1 MRFERSESGLINPLL
16 LKMTACITP
25 LALMISLQAQA
36 GEFALGEITG
46 RANGSI
52 SVGGI
57 WNAEKPD
64 SNLIFQGNADHI
76 GYGSAGE
83 FNPSGARNGDDGRLN
98 FRKRN
103 LVSSPITLLAE
114 TELNWRN
121 YGVFLRGKAWYDYT
135 LNNREVDHG
144 HSANGYQVGAKL
156 NDSGFDDLAK
166 FQGVALLDA
175 YVFGDF
181 EVGERPLHLRG
192 GNQVINWGEG
202 LFFQNGLN
210 SINPVDLAA
219 LRRPG
224 SQLKEALLPVPLLF
238 ANFGITDSLN
248 LEVFYQLQWRETVL
262 EGCGTYFASND
273 LIQDGCFGL
282 ARGGI
287 AANPNDEAGYAKG
300 LYVHRLEDDEPSDSG
315 QFGMA
320 MRYFADSISTEFG
333 AYAMNIHSRTPQ
345 NRARTDLRP
354 AVGAGWIAGQ
364 EATNAKYF
372 MAFPEDVRI
381 FGLSFSTSLL
391 GASVFGE
398 YSYRPNQPVGLS
410 LGDTIPS
417 TFGNPNLLIPGA
429 PLAGEMKAAAPGSL
443 INGYDRLEV
452 SQLSLGFI
460 KSFPRVLGAD
470 GLDVTGEVAMK
481 YMHDLPAL
489 SERRYGKTEAYGSN
503 MADGQGIG
511 SPGCNAGVP
520 EQSYKKIGCSR
531 DGFVTDL
538 SWGYRLRAQ
547 LNYSGLL
554 AGVNVSPFMTFG
566 QDVKGWSHDGNFVE
580 DRLLGSLGVRASYK
594 QNYSAELS
602 WSGTGNTPLVVTDC
616 CR

>member
-1 MRFERSESGLINPLL
+1 MKLYLHPT
-16 LKMTACITP
+16 TACITP

-248 LEVFYQLQWRETVL
+248 LGVVSE
-262 EGCGTYFASND
+262 
-273 LIQDGCFGL
+273 
-282 ARGGI
+282 
-287 AANPNDEAGYAKG
+287 
-300 LYVHRLEDDEPSDSG
+300 
-315 QFGMA
+315 
-320 MRYFADSISTEFG
+320 
-333 AYAMNIHSRTPQ
+333 
-345 NRARTDLRP
+345 
-354 AVGAGWIAGQ
+354 
-364 EATNAKYF
+364 
-372 MAFPEDVRI
+372 
-381 FGLSFSTSLL
+381 
-391 GASVFGE
+391 
-398 YSYRPNQPVGLS
+398 
-410 LGDTIPS
+410 
-417 TFGNPNLLIPGA
+417 
-429 PLAGEMKAAAPGSL
+429 
-443 INGYDRLEV
+443 NG
-452 SQLSLGFI
+452 
-460 KSFPRVLGAD
+460 K
-470 GLDVTGEVAMK
+470 
-481 YMHDLPAL
+481 
-489 SERRYGKTEAYGSN
+489 
-503 MADGQGIG
+503 
-511 SPGCNAGVP
+511 
-520 EQSYKKIGCSR
+520 
-531 DGFVTDL
+531 
-538 SWGYRLRAQ
+538 
-547 LNYSGLL
+547 
-554 AGVNVSPFMTFG
+554 
-566 QDVKGWSHDGNFVE
+566 
-580 DRLLGSLGVRASYK
+580 
-594 QNYSAELS
+594 
-602 WSGTGNTPLVVTDC
+602 
-616 CR
+616 

>member
-202 LFFQNGLN
+202 CSSRMASTRSTQWIL
-210 SINPVDLAA
+210 PRYAA
-219 LRRPG
+219 R
-224 SQLKEALLPVPLLF
+224 
-238 ANFGITDSLN
+238 
-248 LEVFYQLQWRETVL
+248 
-262 EGCGTYFASND
+262 
-273 LIQDGCFGL
+273 
-282 ARGGI
+282 
-287 AANPNDEAGYAKG
+287 
-300 LYVHRLEDDEPSDSG
+300 
-315 QFGMA
+315 
-320 MRYFADSISTEFG
+320 
-333 AYAMNIHSRTPQ
+333 
-345 NRARTDLRP
+345 
-354 AVGAGWIAGQ
+354 
-364 EATNAKYF
+364 
-372 MAFPEDVRI
+372 
-381 FGLSFSTSLL
+381 
-391 GASVFGE
+391 
-398 YSYRPNQPVGLS
+398 
-410 LGDTIPS
+410 
-417 TFGNPNLLIPGA
+417 
-429 PLAGEMKAAAPGSL
+429 
-443 INGYDRLEV
+443 
-452 SQLSLGFI
+452 
-460 KSFPRVLGAD
+460 
-470 GLDVTGEVAMK
+470 
-481 YMHDLPAL
+481 AL
-489 SERRYGKTEAYGSN
+489 S
-503 MADGQGIG
+503 
-511 SPGCNAGVP
+511 
-520 EQSYKKIGCSR
+520 
-531 DGFVTDL
+531 
-538 SWGYRLRAQ
+538 
-547 LNYSGLL
+547 
-554 AGVNVSPFMTFG
+554 
-566 QDVKGWSHDGNFVE
+566 
-580 DRLLGSLGVRASYK
+580 
-594 QNYSAELS
+594 
-602 WSGTGNTPLVVTDC
+602 
-616 CR
+616 